1 MTLYM
6 ETVVKKELRV
16 PMDVMDFMD
25 LRETKVYIFIV
36 ISKKSMFI
44 KHFGFCTGD
53 QGYEGGRGQAGLRGE
68 PGFEGRLG
76 DIGEQGA
83 VGDTGNILISFND

>member
-1 MTLYM
+1 
-6 ETVVKKELRV
+6 
-16 PMDVMDFMD
+16 MDVMDFMD
-25 LRETKVYIFIV
+25 SRETKVNICKINTKNKFIKYFGIFI
-36 ISKKSMFI
+36 
-44 KHFGFCTGD
+44 GD

-83 VGDTGNILISFND
+83 VGDSGINQIVF